1 MRQEGTAV
9 LVYQSKSTKT
19 EIQSK
24 DSKVTTLYLSNITNI
39 YIIIY
44 VYI

>member
-24 DSKVTTLYLSNITNI
+24 DSKVTTLQLFMSI
-39 YIIIY
+39 YNY
-44 VYI
+44 YN